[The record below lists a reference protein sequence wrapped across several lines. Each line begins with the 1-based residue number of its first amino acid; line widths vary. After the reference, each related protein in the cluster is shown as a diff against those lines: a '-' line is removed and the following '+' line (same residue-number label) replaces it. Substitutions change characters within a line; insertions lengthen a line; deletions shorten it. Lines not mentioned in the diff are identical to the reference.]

1 MKDLTPWVSLAV
13 AVIAA
18 LFIFLGPGDHATK
31 LMLAIG
37 YATLILI
44 FLFGFVVLVKM
55 ATGKID
61 ISNLIGEHGGGASM
75 SRFQLLIFTF
85 VIAFSFF
92 LIVAHLKH
100 FPDVPANVLALLG
113 ISGSTYAVSKGIQA
127 GAPKMPPKGT
137 PGASAGAGAAGG
149 D

>member
-1 MKDLTPWVSLAV
+1 MKSLTPWVSLAV
-13 AVIAA
+13 AIIAA

-37 YATLILI
+37 YATLVLV
-44 FLFGFVVLVKM
+44 FLFGLVVLVEM
-55 ATGKID
+55 VTGKID
-61 ISNLIGEHGGGASM
+61 LSKLIGEHDGGASM

-92 LIVAHLKH
+92 LIVAHLQR
-100 FPDVPANVLALLG
+100 FPDVPGNVLALLG

-127 GAPKMPPKGT
+127 GAPNMPKK
-137 PGASAGAGAAGG
+137 
-149 D
+149 